1 MPFLVISVEGALRA
15 ADARF
20 EDAAAT
26 LGAGRWTTFRRV
38 TLPLVAPGVA
48 AGAVLCWARA
58 LGEFGATITFAGNFP
73 GTTQTMPLAVYLA
86 LQRDPEAAI
95 VLSLVLLVV
104 SLATLLL
111 LRDRWLGRSRQPRC
125 EPRRSRRRPARI
137 AGRSTSTFEV
147 ADGEVLAV
155 LGPNGAGKS
164 TLLRVLAGL
173 LPPDGGRVVGRRRD
187 AWDDDGDARAGAPSA
202 RSAWCSRTACSS
214 RTCRSPTTSRSG
226 CARAGSRRRRPGRR
240 PTAWLARVGLDGL
253 GDRRPGA
260 ALRRPGAA
268 GGAGPGARRST
279 PRVLLLDEP
288 LSALD
293 ARTRLTVR
301 AELRRHL
308 AEFAGSTVLVTHDP
322 VDAMALA
329 DRVVVVEDGR
339 VVQAGHA
346 GRGRPGARAPTTSP
360 ASSGSSLLP
369 GTAEGRTVR
378 LDGGGEVA
386 VAEDAA
392 GPVFAA
398 VRPESVA
405 LYLPRPEG
413 SPRNV
418 WPATLV
424 GATPHGAT
432 VRCELAGEV
441 PLIADVTATAFAELG
456 LVPGAEVWATVKAS
470 EVAVY
475 DR

>member
-1 MPFLVISVEGALRA
+1 MTLEASVAV
-15 ADARF
+15 
-20 EDAAAT
+20 
-26 LGAGRWTTFRRV
+26 RRGS
-38 TLPLVAPGVA
+38 LD
-48 AGAVLCWARA
+48 
-58 LGEFGATITFAGNFP
+58 
-73 GTTQTMPLAVYLA
+73 LAVDLA
-86 LQRDPEAAI
+86 
-95 VLSLVLLVV
+95 
-104 SLATLLL
+104 
-111 LRDRWLGRSRQPRC
+111 
-125 EPRRSRRRPARI
+125 
-137 AGRSTSTFEV
+137 V

-173 LPPDGGRVVGRRRD
+173 LPPDGGRVAVDGTP
-187 AWDDDGDARAGAPSA
+187 WDDDGVHLPAHRRSLGMVFQDALLFPHLSVADNVGFGLRTRGVGRAD
-202 RSAWCSRTACSS
+202 R
-214 RTCRSPTTSRSG
+214 
-226 CARAGSRRRRPGRR
+226 RAAAD
-240 PTAWLARVGLDGL
+240 AWLGRVGLEGL
-253 GDRRPGA
+253 GDRRPAELSGGQAQRA
-260 ALRRPGAA
+260 ALARALVGAPA
-268 GGAGPGARRST
+268 L
-279 PRVLLLDEP
+279 LLLDEP

-293 ARTRLTVR
+293 ARTRLAVR

-308 AEFAGSTVLVTHDP
+308 GDFAGSTVLVTHDP

-339 VVQAGHA
+339 VVQTGTPDEVNRRPRTDYVARLAGL
-346 GRGRPGARAPTTSP
+346 
-360 ASSGSSLLP
+360 SLLA
-369 GTAEGRTVR
+369 GTGQGRTVR

-386 VAEDAA
+386 VAEEAA

-405 LYLPRPEG
+405 LYLSRPDG

-418 WPATLV
+418 WPARLV

-441 PLIADVTATAFAELG
+441 PLVADVTATAFAELG

-475 DR
+475 RR